1 MAEYRKLWIALLVM
15 ALLTPL
21 GLYLPQMMRAGGAWG
36 EWGMDEV
43 RQMIGYVPAGMER
56 TAELWKAPLPDYAF
70 PGQENGP
77 LAALSVSYVL
87 SALIGIVLCAA
98 LASLVARALTRREG

>member
-1 MAEYRKLWIALLVM
+1 MAEYRNLWIALLIM

-36 EWGMDEV
+36 EWGIDEV

-56 TAELWKAPLPDYAF
+56 MAELWKAPLPDYAL
-70 PGQENGP
+70 PGQENAP
-77 LAALSVSYVL
+77 LARLSLSYVL
-87 SALIGIVLCAA
+87 SAFIGIVTCAGGA
-98 LASLVARALTRREG
+98 YLLARLLKRREG